1 MQHNADASV
10 PAFSLSNTRTTDLP
24 ECYAV
29 LLNRPQVYGI
39 LRIRSR
45 KGCVPKASRKLP
57 HGQNIQYGFRIR
69 TQYAHMEE
77 ILKMGCN
84 VIEMETASAFRAA
97 QTAGL
102 KLAALYSVSD
112 NTVLNKSLLSGRT
125 EQDMQYRR
133 FVRANLF
140 TEILLKVFAECE
152 PQT

>member
-1 MQHNADASV
+1 MVYCVYEAAKDVCQKHRVSFHVGRTFSTDSV
-10 PAFSLSNTRTTDLP
+10 FA
-24 ECYAV
+24 
-29 LLNRPQVYGI
+29 
-39 LRIRSR
+39 
-45 KGCVPKASRKLP
+45 
-57 HGQNIQYGFRIR
+57 
-69 TQYAHMEE
+69 QYAHVEE

-102 KLAALYSVSD
+102 KLTALYSVSD

-140 TEILLKVFAECE
+140 PEILLKVFAECE